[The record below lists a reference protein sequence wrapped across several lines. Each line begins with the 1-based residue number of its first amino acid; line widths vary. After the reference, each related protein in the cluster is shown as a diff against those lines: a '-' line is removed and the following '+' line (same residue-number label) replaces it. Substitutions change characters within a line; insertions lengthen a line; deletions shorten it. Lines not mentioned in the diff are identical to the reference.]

1 MTFWRTIELLIGFGC
16 ILMGLLAKEFTP
28 IGWTTKLIWG
38 GEKCARIPRW
48 IAGSF
53 YVVLGFFS
61 VYLGLTGK

>member
-1 MTFWRTIELLIGFGC
+1 
-16 ILMGLLAKEFTP
+16 MGLLAREFAP

-38 GEKCARIPRW
+38 GEKDARIPRW

-53 YVVLGFFS
+53 YVVLGVFS